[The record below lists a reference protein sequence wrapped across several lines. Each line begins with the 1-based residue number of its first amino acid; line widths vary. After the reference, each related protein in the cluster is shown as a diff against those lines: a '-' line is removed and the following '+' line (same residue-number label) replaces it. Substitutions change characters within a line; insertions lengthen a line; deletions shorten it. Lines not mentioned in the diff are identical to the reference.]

1 MLGIAWDWV
10 GGIDEF
16 VAEANGW
23 LARLLPEERAGRPKD
38 EVNARLVRH
47 YTTSGLLPA
56 PRREGR
62 EARYDRLHLLHLLAL
77 RSLMADGLSGKAL
90 FGTLSGRSEA
100 DLERL
105 AQWGAEAG
113 QHEAVV
119 MGSQARSSVQG
130 GSAMEYLRRLR
141 GTGVGESMGMKPRD
155 LTLGVSA
162 KPAQRVSRSVQVRSQ
177 VLVRSGLE
185 ILVGERFRW
194 PRDEAAWEEL
204 LGEVRESLRDVQERQ
219 RGASGDDA

>member
-1 MLGIAWDWV
+1 MLGIAQDWV
-10 GGIDEF
+10 GGIDGF
-16 VAEANGW
+16 VAEANVW
-23 LARLLPEERAGRPKD
+23 LSRLLPEDRAGRPKD

-62 EARYDRLHLLHLLAL
+62 EARYDRRHLLHLLAL
-77 RSLMADGLSGKAL
+77 RRLMADGLSGKVL

-105 AQWGAEAG
+105 AQWGTEATP
-113 QHEAVV
+113 HEAVV
-119 MGSQARSSVQG
+119 SGPPSSAVQG
-130 GSAMEYLRRLR
+130 VSALDYLRGLR
-141 GTGVGESMGMKPRD
+141 ADMAGESMGMQPRE
-155 LTLGVSA
+155 LTLRAV
-162 KPAQRVSRSVQVRSQ
+162 PAQRVSRSVQVRSQ
-177 VLVRSGLE
+177 VLVRRGLE
-185 ILVGERFRW
+185 VLVGEQFRW

>member
-1 MLGIAWDWV
+1 MLAIAQDWV

-23 LARLLPEERAGRPKD
+23 LARLLPEDRAGRPKD

-62 EARYDRLHLLHLLAL
+62 EARYNRLHLLHLLAL
-77 RSLMADGLSGKAL
+77 RRLMADGLSGKVL
-90 FGTLSGRSEA
+90 FGTLSGRSAE

-105 AQWGAEAG
+105 AQWGAEAA

-119 MGSQARSSVQG
+119 VGSHASGSVQG
-130 GSAMEYLRRLR
+130 GSAMDYLRRLR
-141 GTGVGESMGMKPRD
+141 AGVTGEGMGLSSPA
-155 LTLGVSA
+155 LTARAVPDRRA
-162 KPAQRVSRSVQVRSQ
+162 ARSVQMRSQ
-177 VLVRSGLE
+177 VLVRRGLE
-185 ILVGERFRW
+185 VLVGEQFRW

-204 LGEVRESLRDVQERQ
+204 LDEVRESLRDVQERQ